1 MPSEKKKQKIDY
13 TIEPKDN
20 FKENYALD
28 KEWKEILWNVVHY
41 LGWEVS
47 EKFELL
53 CFFHL
58 VHCI

>member
-28 KEWKEILWNVVHY
+28 KE
-41 LGWEVS
+41 
-47 EKFELL
+47 
-53 CFFHL
+53 
-58 VHCI
+58 

>member
-1 MPSEKKKQKIDY
+1 MPSEKKTENRLY
-13 TIEPKDN
+13 NRTKDN

>member
-1 MPSEKKKQKIDY
+1 MQSEKKQKIDY
-13 TIEPKDN
+13 TIKPKVY

-53 CFFHL
+53 HCFH
-58 VHCI
+58 I